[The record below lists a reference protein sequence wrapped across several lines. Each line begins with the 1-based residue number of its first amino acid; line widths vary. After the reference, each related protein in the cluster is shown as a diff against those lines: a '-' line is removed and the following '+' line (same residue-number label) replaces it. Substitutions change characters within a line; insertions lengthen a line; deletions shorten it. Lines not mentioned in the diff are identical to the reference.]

1 MTALSEVFEIG
12 NFIDTFA
19 LGHYARVFDALD
31 LRTNQSCALK
41 IMRLEHLIEDGVPR
55 WEAEVFIN
63 ETDLLLALEDLP
75 EVVNLYDCGYVSSRE
90 TYPDGG
96 EIRSFGTNLHAFQE
110 AFFPSLGEQWRP
122 YLSLEPLPRHQN
134 LLYVMKQGADGQRR
148 RLPTEEGLSL
158 ALQFGQLLYHA
169 HDRGIV
175 FMDHKLE
182 HVYWDGE
189 TLRVIDWNSSKRIT
203 GTGQNADQQ
212 RINDLH
218 NLCVGILYPIFTG
231 ASPQKGSLRP
241 QPGSQSEVESRYED
255 IASLDFGIE
264 PTLSRPLTTLLE
276 RGAQKQIDSATAF
289 LGEVQRIAV
298 RFGWSFAGQNSSDAL
313 AAAREH
319 ARAGLEKLRDS
330 HEAARIAREHLLEA
344 ATLDGI
350 NEDMEEELRRLL
362 GKIGEYLN
370 TRVIP

>member
-1 MTALSEVFEIG
+1 MTALTDVYEIG

-19 LGHYARVFDALD
+19 LGHYARVFEAVD
-31 LRTNQSCALK
+31 LRTDQPCALK
-41 IMRLEHLIEDGVPR
+41 IMRPEHLTPDGVPK
-55 WEAEVFIN
+55 WEAEAFIN
-63 ETDLLLALEDLP
+63 EADLLATLGDLP
-75 EVVNLYDCGYVSSRE
+75 EVVNFYDCGYVSSGE
-90 TYPDGG
+90 TYPNDGD
-96 EIRSFGTNLHAFQE
+96 IRTFGTDLNAFQE
-110 AFFPSLGEQWRP
+110 AFFPSLGEGWRP
-122 YLSLEPLPRHQN
+122 YLSLEPLPRHHN
-134 LLYVMKQGADGQRR
+134 LLYVMKQSGEGQRR

-158 ALQFGQLLYHA
+158 ALQFGQMLYRA
-169 HDRGIV
+169 HERDIV
-175 FMDHKLE
+175 FLDHKLE

-189 TLRVIDWNSSKRIT
+189 TLRVIDWNSSKRV
-203 GTGQNADQQ
+203 GSSGQSAEQQ

-241 QPGSQSEVESRYED
+241 QPGSQREVEARYED
-255 IASLDFGIE
+255 VNQLDFGIE

-276 RGAQKQIDSATAF
+276 RGAQKQIDSVTAF

-298 RFGWSFAGQNSSDAL
+298 RFGWSFAGQKSSDSL
-313 AAAREH
+313 AAARDH
-319 ARAGLEKLRDS
+319 ARAGLEKLRES
-330 HEAARIAREHLLEA
+330 QEAARIAREHLLEA

-362 GKIGEYLN
+362 GKIGDYLN